1 MNFYTNTLRDMCKHL
16 EKEENYDNIRNDQGI
31 EMTYKL
37 QMINK
42 EPKSYEIPTDIRT
55 NTLEIRKRQPSF
67 QRND

>member
-1 MNFYTNTLRDMCKHL
+1 M
-16 EKEENYDNIRNDQGI
+16 II
-31 EMTYKL
+31 SEMTRELKSQYKL